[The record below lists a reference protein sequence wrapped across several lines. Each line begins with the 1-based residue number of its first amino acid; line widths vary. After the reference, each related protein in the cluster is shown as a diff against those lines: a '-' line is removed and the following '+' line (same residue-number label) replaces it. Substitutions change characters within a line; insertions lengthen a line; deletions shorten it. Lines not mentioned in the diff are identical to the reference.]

1 MIYAVPLEEHLP
13 GLDVQLLDDALPG
26 YAILGA
32 SDGGEVPW
40 HRVVDRKQ
48 CCVLRADLELV
59 VVPVV
64 AVGSPEPC
72 YLAVGAIEDHVLAL
86 VLAWCFHPSEY
97 GGAPERVPLE
107 GPRRSSRALQGTD
120 PHEGA
125 TVVEDQRAAL
135 SYNDG
140 DN

>member
-1 MIYAVPLEEHLP
+1 MVDAVPLEEHLP

-97 GGAPERVPLE
+97 GLAPVACPGRSEP
-107 GPRRSSRALQGTD
+107 RSSSPVHTRPSEDGTTRPGRD
-120 PHEGA
+120 
-125 TVVEDQRAAL
+125 RR
-135 SYNDG
+135 
-140 DN
+140 